1 MASLTLIPT
10 KVPEQ
15 YFGIENVEFVKQH
28 VTDILSY
35 DFESPIVVDDASVLR
50 VLHRVLDERLEPLSK
65 MLTRAIMEIVN
76 EIKTFELER
85 IKNLRLEKY
94 YEFGQKIYDV
104 STRAGPD
111 MQHVKLSKQP
121 STLRFYHTYGT

>member
-1 MASLTLIPT
+1 
-10 KVPEQ
+10 
-15 YFGIENVEFVKQH
+15 
-28 VTDILSY
+28 
-35 DFESPIVVDDASVLR
+35 
-50 VLHRVLDERLEPLSK
+50 
-65 MLTRAIMEIVN
+65 MEIVN